1 MSLEGLFGL
10 PWWLSCKESSCQCR
24 RCCFNPWVG
33 RSPGEGNGNPLQYP
47 CLENPMDKGAW
58 WATVHGVTKSQ
69 TRLSD
74 TATTMRGAFC
84 PSFNQKS
91 LQVLSLFLKIIMTS
105 LFGTVIVYY
114 SSLENKPKNQHKL
127 IKIMAQGP
135 HSHGVGPI
143 KALPQ
148 CAHACAH
155 LHGCASA
162 NTDTRG
168 SR

>member
-1 MSLEGLFGL
+1 
-10 PWWLSCKESSCQCR
+10 
-24 RCCFNPWVG
+24 
-33 RSPGEGNGNPLQYP
+33 
-47 CLENPMDKGAW
+47 MDKGAW

-168 SR
+168 SRWDVSKLWGVCTGLLPCFGILGCPPCPIPMN